1 MLQLTRCGKNA
12 AAKENMEDTKMKIL
26 VTGGAGYIGSHTC
39 VELLNAG
46 YDVVV
51 MDNLYNASEKA
62 IERVEQI
69 TGKKVTFYK
78 TDMLE
83 LAETKISYKP
93 LPKYPATTRDLSLLC
108 DDSLPSGDIE
118 KSIKNAAGKLLEKV
132 TLFDVYK
139 GKQIAEGKKSISYS
153 ISMRSHEGTL
163 TDEQA
168 DSVMKKILKALN
180 DIGAEL
186 RM

>member
-1 MLQLTRCGKNA
+1 MKNGRA
-12 AAKENMEDTKMKIL
+12 IGILGEIHPEVSSNYEIGGRTYIAK
-26 VTGGAGYIGSHTC
+26 
-39 VELLNAG
+39 LNI
-46 YDVVV
+46 
-51 MDNLYNASEKA
+51 S
-62 IERVEQI
+62 
-69 TGKKVTFYK
+69 
-78 TDMLE
+78 DMLE

-118 KSIKNAAGKLLEKV
+118 KAIKNAAGKLLEKV

-180 DIGAEL
+180 DIRAEL

>member
-1 MLQLTRCGKNA
+1 
-12 AAKENMEDTKMKIL
+12 
-26 VTGGAGYIGSHTC
+26 
-39 VELLNAG
+39 
-46 YDVVV
+46 
-51 MDNLYNASEKA
+51 
-62 IERVEQI
+62 
-69 TGKKVTFYK
+69 
-78 TDMLE
+78 MLE

-118 KSIKNAAGKLLEKV
+118 KAIKNAAGKLLEKV